1 MGVFLVRLYVGA
13 RSSIVNTTI
22 HRANLVDHHK
32 NLAQCF
38 LNGPR
43 TTPTS
48 GCDEEISRRNL
59 DGRLAV
65 FNNNGTAREDKT
77 YFVIVRAM
85 CGECSWF
92 SLPDACFSTELLIR
106 PHCEQRLHL
115 VPIECRGFGAS
126 RNKAP
131 PSDHYEYRRFQ
142 SVLLFSFPPLRGL
155 VPTGSTI
162 CYFS

>member
-115 VPIECRGFGAS
+115 VPIECRGFGAARTKRHTLNITDNRS
-126 RNKAP
+126 C
-131 PSDHYEYRRFQ
+131 HT
-142 SVLLFSFPPLRGL
+142 VLSFLFPP
-155 VPTGSTI
+155 
-162 CYFS
+162 

>member
-48 GCDEEISRRNL
+48 GGDEEISRRNL

-65 FNNNGTAREDKT
+65 FRSNHSPGQPGRSPQKPCAVFPERST
-77 YFVIVRAM
+77 YHAN
-85 CGECSWF
+85 
-92 SLPDACFSTELLIR
+92 
-106 PHCEQRLHL
+106 QR
-115 VPIECRGFGAS
+115 V
-126 RNKAP
+126 
-131 PSDHYEYRRFQ
+131 
-142 SVLLFSFPPLRGL
+142 
-155 VPTGSTI
+155 
-162 CYFS
+162 